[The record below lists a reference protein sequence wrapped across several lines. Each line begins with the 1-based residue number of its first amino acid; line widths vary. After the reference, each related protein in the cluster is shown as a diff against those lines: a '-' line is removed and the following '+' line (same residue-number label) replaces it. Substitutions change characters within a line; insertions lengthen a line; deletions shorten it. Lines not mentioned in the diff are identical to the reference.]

1 MYTLRNNDEPE
12 VRKTIKKFLRNNDY
26 VRNRERQDPR
36 AVLKLCN
43 KDLTEY
49 ITNIG
54 YICHTIIPETVRSK
68 LPIVSTPIQILSI
81 YVLDL
86 MVIFFFLTHGETR
99 KLSNIYK
106 VQDITLVCSNV
117 KGRGIT
123 FFLQETYRL
132 CPLQ

>member
-1 MYTLRNNDEPE
+1 MYTLRNNAEPE

-26 VRNRERQDPR
+26 IRNRERQDPR

-81 YVLDL
+81 CVGPHGYL
-86 MVIFFFLTHGETR
+86 FF
-99 KLSNIYK
+99 SNAW
-106 VQDITLVCSNV
+106 
-117 KGRGIT
+117 
-123 FFLQETYRL
+123 
-132 CPLQ
+132 